1 MALQRIAGSLRRH
14 DWVGVGIELV
24 IVVAGILIALQLDT
38 WNEHRKQR
46 AEAAEWRQQIL
57 ADLYDNR
64 FNLEARINYYGQALA
79 FAEAALPG
87 LLSDAPVDDATAWS
101 IVLGAFQAGQIWPYQ
116 LTGPSYR
123 EVQNAGG
130 LALIDDPGLLG
141 ALAYLYDVSAHDF
154 ELITGGLP
162 RYRELIRERMPWPIQ
177 EHIWDSDCQVTRD
190 ASPRYVFELVDCPAP
205 SDSAQIQRTVADL
218 RQDQELLRALH
229 GRMSQLKVSNAST
242 GRLIEQVGNMI
253 GLMEGRVPPP

>member
-1 MALQRIAGSLRRH
+1 MALRRIAGALRQH
-14 DWVGVGIELV
+14 DWIGVGIELV

-38 WNEHRKQR
+38 WNEGRKQR
-46 AEAAEWRQQIL
+46 VEAGEWRHQIL

-64 FNLEARINYYGQALA
+64 FDLQARMVYYDGALA

-87 LLSDAPVDDATAWS
+87 LQSDAPVDDAAAWD

-130 LALIDDPGLLG
+130 LGLIGDPALLG

-162 RYRELIRERMPWPIQ
+162 RYRELIRERVPWPIQ
-177 EHIWDSDCQVTRD
+177 KHIWDSDCQSTRKGP
-190 ASPRYVFELVDCPAP
+190 PREVFELASCPAP
-205 SDSAQIQRTVADL
+205 GDRALIQQTVADL
-218 RQDQELLRALH
+218 RGDRELLQALH
-229 GRMSQLKVSNAST
+229 GRMSQLKVSNQST
-242 GRLIEQVGNMI
+242 GVLIQRIGDMI
-253 GLMEGRVPPP
+253 DRMEGRAAP